1 MDTREKIAALF
12 AAHGPIA
19 EMDDDE
25 LKAFYDE
32 LSAIEDERTDPESV
46 ALRTE
51 WMAYRE
57 WLTAPVI
64 TRPAELKRSEAAVR
78 AEVAKMQA
86 IDAQHQTTHAQLAL
100 CAAAT
105 VYATRYHLPVVPL
118 QQADHKKPSIR
129 FSDLP
134 CGGLTD
140 GAAISRHWS
149 WSGHEYDGIAVRT
162 GGVVDT
168 IDGADYIMVVVDL
181 DLHEPH
187 NGRAALRLYLDE
199 HPELVPPPALVCG
212 TAGRNG
218 GLHVHLA
225 VKCSDIPS
233 NIDGLGVLPGVDVLA
248 YNRMV
253 IMPPTYRKDKQ
264 VCYSWLGL
272 YDWVNDRILY
282 TDAVPA
288 PNNNIPPWTPD
299 NTGAYGRLVR
309 RLMRE
314 AAIRKQT
321 LRDLPAIGYTPDK
334 LKTLAE
340 GAGVSVET
348 FKELLIQIR
357 LAAYK
362 EDN

>member
-1 MDTREKIAALF
+1 MDTREKIDALF
-12 AAHGPIA
+12 ASNKPIA
-19 EMDDDE
+19 EMDDEE
-25 LKAFYDE
+25 LTLFYAQ
-32 LSAIEDERTDPESV
+32 LSAIEEERTDPESV
-46 ALRTE
+46 ALKAE
-51 WMAYRE
+51 QEAFVA

-78 AEVAKMQA
+78 AEVAKMQE

-100 CAAAT
+100 CSAAT

-168 IDGADYIMVVVDL
+168 VNGSDYIMVVVDL
-181 DLHEPH
+181 DLHAPH
-187 NGRAALRLYLDE
+187 NGREALHEYLTE
-199 HPELVPPPALVCG
+199 HHELVPPPAVVCG
-212 TAGRNG
+212 TAGESG
-218 GLHVHLA
+218 GLHVHIA
-225 VKCSDIPS
+225 VRKDAIPQGL
-233 NIDGLGVLPGVDVLA
+233 DGLGVLPGVDILA

-264 VCYSWLGL
+264 TEYKWLGL
-272 YDWVNDRILY
+272 YDWSNDRIMY
-282 TDAVPA
+282 TDAIPA
-288 PNNNIPPWTPD
+288 TNNNIPPWTID
-299 NTGAYGRLVR
+299 NTGEYGRLVR

>member
-1 MDTREKIAALF
+1 MDTREKIDAVF

-19 EMDDDE
+19 DMDEDE
-25 LKAFYDE
+25 LTAFYAE
-32 LSAIEDERTDPESV
+32 LSALEDERTDPESV

-51 WMAYRE
+51 QEAFRE

-64 TRPAELKRSEAAVR
+64 TRPDELKRSEAAVR

-86 IDAQHQTTHAQLAL
+86 IDAQHQTTHAQLSL
-100 CAAAT
+100 CSAAT
-105 VYATRYHLPVVPL
+105 VYATRYRLPVVPL
-118 QQADHKKPSIR
+118 RQDDHKKPSIR
-129 FSDLP
+129 FADLP
-134 CGGLTD
+134 AGGLRD
-140 GAAISRHWS
+140 GGEISRHWH
-149 WSGHEYDGIAVRT
+149 WKGHEHDGIAVRT

-187 NGRAALRLYLDE
+187 NGRAALRQYLTE
-199 HPELVPPPALVCG
+199 HPDLVPPPAVVCG
-212 TAGRNG
+212 TAGESG

-225 VKCSDIPS
+225 VRKADIPP

-248 YNRMV
+248 HNRMV
-253 IMPPTYRKDKQ
+253 IMPPTYRRDKQ
-264 VCYSWLGL
+264 TEYKWLGL
-272 YDWVNDRILY
+272 YDWQNDSIMY
-282 TDAVPA
+282 TDKTPAV
-288 PNNNIPPWTPD
+288 NNNIPPWTPD

-334 LKTLAE
+334 LQTLAE

>member
-1 MDTREKIAALF
+1 MDTREKIDAVF
-12 AAHGPIA
+12 TAHGPIA
-19 EMDDDE
+19 DMDEDE

-32 LSAIEDERTDPESV
+32 LSTIEDERTDPESV
-46 ALRTE
+46 ALRAE
-51 WMAYRE
+51 QEAFVA

-64 TRPAELKRSEAAVR
+64 TRPDELKRSEVAVR

-100 CAAAT
+100 CSAAT
-105 VYATRYHLPVVPL
+105 VYAVRYHLPVVPL

-129 FSDLP
+129 FADLP
-134 CGGLTD
+134 LGGLTD
-140 GAAISRHWS
+140 GSAISRHWS
-149 WSGHEYDGIAVRT
+149 WHGHEHDGIAVRT

-168 IDGADYIMVVVDL
+168 IEGTDYIMVVVDL

-187 NGRAALRLYLDE
+187 NGRAALRQYLEE
-199 HPELVPPPALVCG
+199 HPDLAPPPAVVCG
-212 TAGRNG
+212 TSGESG

-225 VKCSDIPS
+225 VRKDAIPP
-233 NIDGLGVLPGVDVLA
+233 NIDGLGVLPGVDILA
-248 YNRMV
+248 YNRMA
-253 IMPPTYRKDKQ
+253 IMPPTYRRDKQ
-264 VCYSWLGL
+264 TEYRWLGL
-272 YDWVNDRILY
+272 YDWERDAILY
-282 TDAVPA
+282 TDKTPA
-288 PNNNIPPWTPD
+288 TNNNIPPWSID
-299 NTGAYGRLVR
+299 NTGAYGRLIR

-334 LKTLAE
+334 LQALAE

>member
-1 MDTREKIAALF
+1 MDTREKIAAVF
-12 AAHGPIA
+12 SAHGPIA

-25 LKAFYDE
+25 LKEFYAE
-32 LSAIEDERTDPESV
+32 LSAIEDERTDPVSV
-46 ALRTE
+46 ALRAE
-51 WMAYRE
+51 QEAFRE

-64 TRPAELKRSEAAVR
+64 TRPAELTKSEAQVR

-100 CAAAT
+100 CSAAT
-105 VYATRYHLPVVPL
+105 VYAVRYHLPVVPL

-129 FSDLP
+129 FADLP
-134 CGGLTD
+134 LGGLTD
-140 GAAISRHWS
+140 GSAISRHWS

-168 IDGADYIMVVVDL
+168 INGTDYIMVVVDL

-187 NGRAALRLYLDE
+187 NGREALRQYLDE

-225 VKCSDIPS
+225 VKRSDIPP
-233 NIDGLGVLPGVDVLA
+233 NIDGLGVLPGVDILGA
-248 YNRMV
+248 NRMV

-264 VCYSWLGL
+264 VCYQWLGL
-272 YDWVNDRILY
+272 YDWQ
-282 TDAVPA
+282 TDNIHYADTLPA
-288 PNNNIPPWTPD
+288 TNNNIPPWTLD
-299 NTGAYGRLVR
+299 TTGEYGRLIR

>member
-1 MDTREKIAALF
+1 MDAREKIDAVF
-12 AAHGPIA
+12 AAHKPIS
-19 EMDDDE
+19 EMDEDE

-46 ALRTE
+46 ALKAE
-51 WMAYRE
+51 QEAFRE

-78 AEVAKMQA
+78 AEVAKMQE
-86 IDAQHQTTHAQLAL
+86 IDAQHHTTHAQLAL

-134 CGGLTD
+134 AGGLLD
-140 GAAISRHWS
+140 GGEISRHWH
-149 WSGHEYDGIAVRT
+149 WKGHEHDGIAVRT

-168 IDGADYIMVVVDL
+168 INGEDYIMVVVDL

-187 NGRAALRLYLDE
+187 NGRAALRQYLTE
-199 HPELVPPPALVCG
+199 HPDLTPPPAVVCG
-212 TAGRNG
+212 TAGESG

-225 VKCSDIPS
+225 VRKADIPQGL
-233 NIDGLGVLPGVDVLA
+233 DGLGVLPGVDVLGA
-248 YNRMV
+248 NRMV
-253 IMPPTYRKDKQ
+253 IMPPTYRRDKQ
-264 VCYSWLGL
+264 TEYRWLGL
-272 YDWVNDRILY
+272 YDWERDAIMY
-282 TDAVPA
+282 TDKTPA
-288 PNNNIPPWTPD
+288 PSNNIPPWTPD

-314 AAIRKQT
+314 AAIRKQV
-321 LRDLPAIGYTPDK
+321 LHDLPVIGYTPDK

-340 GAGVSVET
+340 GSNMTVEE
-348 FKELLIQIR
+348 FKNELIQAMIKSN
-357 LAAYK
+357 YK
-362 EDN
+362 ED

>member
-1 MDTREKIAALF
+1 MNTREKIDAVF
-12 AAHGPIA
+12 AAHGPIS

-25 LKAFYDE
+25 LKVFYDE

-51 WMAYRE
+51 QEAFVA

-78 AEVAKMQA
+78 AEVTKMQA

-100 CAAAT
+100 CSAAT

-129 FSDLP
+129 FADLP
-134 CGGLTD
+134 LGGLTD
-140 GAAISRHWS
+140 GSAISRHWS

-162 GGVVDT
+162 GGVVDNVNGT
-168 IDGADYIMVVVDL
+168 DYIMVVVDL

-187 NGRAALRLYLDE
+187 NGREALRQYLDE

-225 VKCSDIPS
+225 VKRSDIPP

-272 YDWVNDRILY
+272 YDWMNDRILY

-288 PNNNIPPWTPD
+288 SNNNIPPWTLD
-299 NTGAYGRLVR
+299 NTGAYGRLIR
-309 RLMRE
+309 RLMLE
-314 AAIRKQT
+314 ANGKKQL
-321 LRDLPAIGYTPDK
+321 LRMLYEKGRTDEQIQQA
-334 LKTLAE
+334 AE
-340 GAGVSVET
+340 AVHMTVDEMLLDYYYAG
-348 FKELLIQIR
+348 LQGGR
-357 LAAYK
+357 
-362 EDN
+362 